1 VDKLASLDKDRY
13 GNVSYSFN
21 RKEVKD
27 HGEGGSIVGAPL
39 KGKKIVIVDDVITA
53 GTAIREAIDIIKK
66 EGGILVGIIVAFDRL
81 EKTPAKEG
89 EDEDA
94 LRGSAI
100 GQIRKEY
107 GIPVI
112 SILNLDDVVEFLKS
126 MGSEE
131 DLRRLEEYRVKYKA
145 TD

>member
-1 VDKLASLDKDRY
+1 
-13 GNVSYSFN
+13 
-21 RKEVKD
+21 
-27 HGEGGSIVGAPL
+27 VGAPL
-39 KGKKIVIVDDVITA
+39 KGKKVVIVDDVITA

-94 LRGSAI
+94 PRGSAI

-107 GIPVI
+107 GISVI
-112 SILNLDDVVEFLKS
+112 SILNLDDVVDFLKN